1 MHILTLKLRVENNSP
16 ELTNGKCVL
25 LFVVFLLQMKESR
38 RRVYLQVGE
47 LKKRTIAKQEIA
59 TDGKT

>member
-25 LFVVFLLQMKESR
+25 LFVVFLLQMQESR
-38 RRVYLQVGE
+38 RTSWRK
-47 LKKRTIAKQEIA
+47 KKRTIARQEIA